1 MRAVLRVVAGL
12 ILVTGGVLSLAGG
25 VVAWVLGGQRTDSG
39 GGDQGAFVATL
50 TPLHTDGYSIVV
62 PDVADVLAHHGVG
75 RYLGDG
81 RLTVTVRSSPA
92 RPADQIVVS
101 LVPAADAV
109 RHLSGTARTEIRA
122 VGYSSG
128 DQPVQTRSVP
138 GGAPMR
144 PTPWEPDELAGQL
157 VTVSLDVP
165 ASEPTALVIRRA
177 DGAADFT
184 VAVTVGFAPSSWGT
198 ATTVLLITGGLGTL
212 TGLALLVLRR
222 PWIDADHPLL
232 AEPDYSDG
240 VGTTHGPGRVAS
252 AGDVGQLPEPEV
264 RPHASLYVHTAT

>member
-50 TPLHTDGYSIVV
+50 APLHTDGYSIVV
-62 PDVADVLAHHGVG
+62 PDVAGALAHHGVG

-81 RLTVTVRSSPA
+81 RLTVTVRSSLA
-92 RPADQIVVS
+92 DPADPVVVS
-101 LVPAADAV
+101 LVPAGDAV

-122 VGYSSG
+122 VGYSTG
-128 DQPVQTRSVP
+128 DQPVQTRSML

-144 PTPWEPDELAGQL
+144 PTPWESDELTGHL

-165 ASEPTALVIRRA
+165 TSEPTALVIRRA
-177 DGAADFT
+177 DGASDFT
-184 VAVTVGFAPSSWGT
+184 AAVTVGFAPSSWGT

-232 AEPDYSDG
+232 AEAHYSDG
-240 VGTTHGPGRVAS
+240 PGVTRRFGRVA
-252 AGDVGQLPEPEV
+252 AAVDVAPPPDPEV
-264 RPHASLYVHTAT
+264 RPHASPYVHTAT